1 MIKNFKISFKITAL
15 TIIIIVSL
23 SIAFIVA
30 FKVIQDTLLDVNSK
44 GTYEVV
50 NQTTNNLENVLE
62 EIEELAVK
70 MSKDDEIAQRA
81 VKMDA
86 AKDVAEANRYQGEI
100 KLLLDNY
107 VSSNMDIEAAVVIT
121 PKNNTA
127 ASGQQSVASE
137 QVVKDIPTIK
147 NFRDSKSKSMW
158 LSTYFQDMDLPGGR
172 ASDKVITL
180 IKSMYSSTSLN
191 SIGTLVLYMRESLI
205 GNEINEVSLT
215 NKGEF
220 YVVGERDNLAYNV
233 NDIGNNANILKFIS
247 EAETKKFRY
256 VSEDTLNKIK
266 QANQDGSGENV
277 FREIV
282 NGEECVVTYSK
293 IDKVA
298 GTPLGW
304 TIISVTKTADIFE
317 NINKIMRQVI
327 ILSIVCMIIGLLAAF
342 YISRDITKAFKK
354 LMGKMDEVKKGN
366 LDIEFKLDRKDE
378 IGYLERS
385 FENMVRSLKELISKI
400 RSAST
405 ISIDSSQTLS
415 ASCEENYA
423 SIEELNSLLQILTED
438 FHKQSGN
445 IVLGKN
451 EVGEIKEKIG
461 RTKSN
466 IEITDEIIIKSRQLS
481 DLNKN
486 SVSLLYNMSDNIKKA
501 MDNISMEFKELII
514 ASSEIG
520 KITQSITRISD
531 QTKLLALNAS
541 IESAKAGVY
550 GKSFALVAEEIKKLS
565 VQSKEFVSNID
576 IKVKNIVGKIEKA
589 GTSVTSLNGVVK
601 ESESTIT
608 SVVDSFDNNLSFL
621 NNIVSQIENIK
632 DSINSIETSGNDIIT
647 IIESI
652 SGSIESDIDYIDNIN
667 TTTSDQLKMVEQLV
681 KKSEELSSIA
691 YDLEGVVNNFQ
702 M

>member
-247 EAETKKFRY
+247 EAETK
-256 VSEDTLNKIK
+256 
-266 QANQDGSGENV
+266 
-277 FREIV
+277 
-282 NGEECVVTYSK
+282 
-293 IDKVA
+293 
-298 GTPLGW
+298 
-304 TIISVTKTADIFE
+304 
-317 NINKIMRQVI
+317 
-327 ILSIVCMIIGLLAAF
+327 
-342 YISRDITKAFKK
+342 
-354 LMGKMDEVKKGN
+354 N
-366 LDIEFKLDRKDE
+366 LDMFPKIHLTR
-378 IGYLERS
+378 LSRQTR
-385 FENMVRSLKELISKI
+385 MVLVK
-400 RSAST
+400 T
-405 ISIDSSQTLS
+405 
-415 ASCEENYA
+415 Y
-423 SIEELNSLLQILTED
+423 
-438 FHKQSGN
+438 
-445 IVLGKN
+445 LGK
-451 EVGEIKEKIG
+451 
-461 RTKSN
+461 
-466 IEITDEIIIKSRQLS
+466 
-481 DLNKN
+481 
-486 SVSLLYNMSDNIKKA
+486 
-501 MDNISMEFKELII
+501 
-514 ASSEIG
+514 
-520 KITQSITRISD
+520 
-531 QTKLLALNAS
+531 
-541 IESAKAGVY
+541 
-550 GKSFALVAEEIKKLS
+550 
-565 VQSKEFVSNID
+565 
-576 IKVKNIVGKIEKA
+576 
-589 GTSVTSLNGVVK
+589 
-601 ESESTIT
+601 
-608 SVVDSFDNNLSFL
+608 
-621 NNIVSQIENIK
+621 
-632 DSINSIETSGNDIIT
+632 
-647 IIESI
+647 
-652 SGSIESDIDYIDNIN
+652 
-667 TTTSDQLKMVEQLV
+667 
-681 KKSEELSSIA
+681 
-691 YDLEGVVNNFQ
+691 
-702 M
+702 